1 MARVILRTWKL
12 MKRHWMTLKDVR
24 EEVQKII
31 DAYNKNAPSYKR
43 IFKLKI
49 RENEFEKNT
58 TKKSSVFSREN
69 SMKSNSR
76 TFCPIIVFL
85 WMHIVNFRKYYCF
98 MM

>member
-49 RENEFEKNT
+49 REN
-58 TKKSSVFSREN
+58 

>member
-1 MARVILRTWKL
+1 
-12 MKRHWMTLKDVR
+12 MTLKDVR

-49 RENEFEKNT
+49 REN
-58 TKKSSVFSREN
+58 